1 MVWVGKT
8 WAGSVCWALVHHSR
22 AAPTV
27 AVAVIGGSCRTVRK
41 TIGVDLLT
49 LDNAHSYP
57 VTAIT
62 VNAVGTAA
70 LAGPDQRSSTSG
82 PSLHRPTQI
91 IMQAPAA
98 FSSSSSTLSRWSGTP
113 ARTPVSQVPHVPSRQ
128 ENSTLTPPSFWASLL
143 LCPPSPRDR

>member
-8 WAGSVCWALVHHSR
+8 WAGSVGWALAHHSR

-27 AVAVIGGSCRTVRK
+27 AVAVIGGSWRTVRK
-41 TIGVDLLT
+41 TIGVYLLT

-62 VNAVGTAA
+62 VNAFGTAA

-82 PSLHRPTQI
+82 PSLHRPPHNRKHPGRGKGV
-91 IMQAPAA
+91 AG
-98 FSSSSSTLSRWSGTP
+98 RVDSGC
-113 ARTPVSQVPHVPSRQ
+113 R
-128 ENSTLTPPSFWASLL
+128 
-143 LCPPSPRDR
+143 

>member
-27 AVAVIGGSCRTVRK
+27 AVAVIGGSWRTVRK
-41 TIGVDLLT
+41 TIWVYLLT

-62 VNAVGTAA
+62 VNAFGTAA
-70 LAGPDQRSSTSG
+70 LAGPDQRSRTSG
-82 PSLHRPTQI
+82 PTLHRPTQI
-91 IMQAPAA
+91 IMQSPAA
-98 FSSSSSTLSRWSGTP
+98 FSPSPSPLSRWSGTP
-113 ARTPVSQVPHVPSRQ
+113 ARHPGSQVPPRPSRQ
-128 ENSTLTPPSFWASLL
+128 GNPNFM
-143 LCPPSPRDR
+143 